1 MASND
6 STLLSIASK
15 GPVDTFAALA
25 SRLRALDAELDGLD
39 GLVWFNRWYA
49 AVTTALVESSRRH
62 RFDDARFV
70 ERLECHAAAR
80 YFAAL
85 TAHLTD
91 PGSGP
96 SCWEPLFQARGQPD
110 VLPIQHAIAGINAHV
125 NHDLPVAL
133 VITCG
138 EIDQVPVRGG
148 PAHAD
153 YERIGTILDGVLCDA
168 RCWLSAGPSE
178 ALGPAE
184 SAPDLAP
191 SRSRLSFAAPP
202 DATPHR
208 APLDPFPP
216 RSPLGAISPRAQLE
230 EALSIWSSKRACEA
244 AWATAEVRWALKV
257 SPLISH
263 HHLEALDRMVG
274 LTGRSL
280 LHPWQTHPSQTHP
293 SQPDPS
299 QPHPSQPHPSQPP
312 PPIERRPSAAPS
324 R

>member
-1 MASND
+1 MANND
-6 STLLSIASK
+6 STLLAIASK
-15 GPVDTFAALA
+15 GPVNTYAALA
-25 SRLRALDAELDGLD
+25 SRLRALDAELDGAD

-70 ERLECHAAAR
+70 ERLECHAADR

-96 SCWEPLFQARGQPD
+96 SCWEPLFQARSQSD
-110 VLPIQHAIAGINAHV
+110 ALPIQHAIAGINAHV

-133 VITCG
+133 VTTCG
-138 EIDQVPVRGG
+138 EIDQAPVRGA

-153 YERIGTILDGVLCDA
+153 YERMGTILDGVLCDPRA
-168 RCWLSAGPSE
+168 WLSVGPSE
-178 ALGPAE
+178 ALAAAE
-184 SAPDLAP
+184 GARDLAP
-191 SRSRLSFAAPP
+191 SRSRLAFAAPI
-202 DATPHR
+202 DAMPHR
-208 APLDPFPP
+208 APLDPSPP
-216 RSPLGAISPRAQLE
+216 RGALAAVSPRAQLE
-230 EALSIWSSKRACEA
+230 EALSIWSSKRAFEA
-244 AWATAEVRWALKV
+244 AWATAEVRWALRV
-257 SPLISH
+257 TPLISH

-280 LHPWQTHPSQTHP
+280 LHAWQAHPSQTHP
-293 SQPDPS
+293 SQPHSS
-299 QPHPSQPHPSQPP
+299 QPHSSQPHPSQPP
-312 PPIERRPSAAPS
+312 SPIERRPSVASS